1 MQKRNLYSLLLISFI
16 VVCAYSLSLAV
27 TDNVTFESKNSARCA
42 NGTSN
47 VTATVSDSVSAIEIV
62 FEIKSTAGGATFNP
76 YTVSWSPLLT
86 KFTAPGSRI
95 IDLSQADGTLPDTI
109 RMAAMLLNPSDGA
122 LPAGTHELARVN
134 FKASDVCNGT
144 VTLSGVSYNYTGS
157 QTCAFGCG
165 LAIPDIK
172 TQFVKASDNKTM
184 LPATVTDGV
193 ITILNNAPTIAAI
206 ANGSVHFGGTFTT
219 TAVGTDLD
227 SPNGCEVLKYFKV
240 SGPGDLNV
248 DANTGAISWLT
259 KNTDICTYPVTVKV
273 QDKCGASASTS
284 FTVCVYNT
292 PPVITCPTAI
302 TQILLGETAHAQVT
316 ATDPDAGPHPLIYNL
331 VSFSGPGTLTVNPA
345 TGAVTWPT
353 LNNNIAYL
361 GTFTAVVSV
370 SDSAQIC
377 SPCNTSNADTCSLQ
391 ISVAWGMLKI
401 SKIHNAYLG
410 SHVNVP
416 ITLGTSVEIA
426 GFDLL
431 IQYDPSGLT
440 FTKAT
445 QGAFLDSCGWEYF
458 TYRFGPLGNCG
469 NGCPNGFIRLVG
481 LAETNNGAHHP
492 NCWKTTG
499 GKLAKLATLE
509 FLVSSSRTLQCNYLP
524 VKFYWFDC
532 GDNTFSNKKGDTL
545 LISRKVYDYVGS
557 GGVTID
563 SIDYTQYILVGD
575 ANTNAAFPTN
585 LGANKT
591 CEHKNAPGKP
601 DTWRIIDFFNGGVD
615 VICDTAIDARGDINL
630 NGLKN
635 EIADAVMFTNY
646 FVQGLSAFLGH
657 DQGSIAAS
665 DINNDGTALNVADLV
680 YLIRIIVGDALPYPK
695 LAATNVNWV
704 RGDNGAVSVDSKL
717 GGAFIVAKGNVTPTQ
732 VAMNMDMKFGYD
744 AENNVTRILIAPTAD
759 GSKGLDGFSGHFV
772 DVPSEIV
779 SIQFST
785 VEGAMVNAKLVPTSY
800 SLSQNYPNPFNPN
813 TKIDFALPVAG
824 SYDLTIFNVN
834 GQVVKSFTG
843 TSEAGYVSVEWNA
856 AGMASGVYFYR
867 LSAGAFTETKKMV
880 LLK

>member
-27 TDNVTFESKNSARCA
+27 TDSVKFESKNSARCA

-47 VTATVSDSVSAIEIV
+47 VTAYVTDSVSAVEIV
-62 FEIKSTAGGATFNP
+62 FEIKSTAGGATFSP

-86 KFTAPGSRI
+86 KFTAPGERI

-109 RMAAMLLNPSDGA
+109 RMAAMLLTPSNGA
-122 LPAGTHELARVN
+122 LPAGAHELARVN

-144 VTLSGVSYNYTGS
+144 VSMVGVSYNYTGN

-165 LAIPDIK
+165 LAIPEIK

-206 ANGSVHFGGTFTT
+206 PPASVHFGTT
-219 TAVGTDLD
+219 YTGAAVGSDLD
-227 SPNGCEVLKYFKV
+227 LPNGCEVIKYFKV
-240 SGPGDLNV
+240 SGPSDLNV

-259 KNTDICTYPVTVKV
+259 TKADLCVNHVVVKV
-273 QDKCGASASTS
+273 QDKCGASVNTA
-284 FTVCVYNT
+284 FDICVYNI
-292 PPVITCPTAI
+292 PPVITCPTGI
-302 TQILLGETAHAQVT
+302 TQIVLGDTAHAQVT
-316 ATDPDAGPHPLIYNL
+316 ATDSDAGPKPLIYNL
-331 VSFSGPGTLTVNPA
+331 ISFNGPGTLTVNPA

-353 LNNNIAYL
+353 MNNNIAYL

-370 SDSAQIC
+370 SDSATLC
-377 SPCNTSNADTCSLQ
+377 PPCNTANADTCSLQ

-401 SKIHNAYLG
+401 AKIHDAYLG
-410 SHVNVP
+410 SYVNVP
-416 ITLGTSVEIA
+416 VLLGTNYPIG

-431 IQYDPSGLT
+431 IQYDPSALT

-445 QGAFLDSCGWEYF
+445 EGGFLTGCKWEYF
-458 TYRFGPLGNCG
+458 TYRFGAFGNCG

-481 LAETNNGAHHP
+481 IAETNNGAFHP
-492 NCWKTTG
+492 LCNATWG
-499 GKLAKLATLE
+499 IGNPVDSVLANLE
-509 FLVSSSRTLQCNYLP
+509 FLLSSNRGFQCSYLA
-524 VKFYWFDC
+524 VNFFWFDC
-532 GDNTFSNKKGDTL
+532 GDNTFSNLKGDSL
-545 LISRKVYDYVGS
+545 LISRNVYDYYGS
-557 GGVTID
+557 GGLDT
-563 SIDYTQYILVGD
+563 YTLIGTP
-575 ANTNAAFPTN
+575 ATNATFPTN
-585 LGANKT
+585 LGANHS
-591 CEHKNAPGKP
+591 CEHKNLPGKP

-630 NGLKN
+630 NGIKN

-646 FVQGLSAFLGH
+646 FIQGLGAFLGH
-657 DQGSIAAS
+657 PQGSIAAA
-665 DINNDGTALNVADLV
+665 DINNDGTSLTVADLV
-680 YLIRIIVGDALPYPK
+680 YLIRVIVGDALPYPK
-695 LAATNVNWV
+695 LAAANANWV
-704 RGDNGAVSVDSKL
+704 HADNGAVTVDSKL

-744 AENNVTRILIAPTAD
+744 AVNNVTRILIAPSPD

-779 SIQFST
+779 SIEFST
-785 VEGAMVNAKLVPTSY
+785 VEGAMVTAKLVPTSY
-800 SLSQNYPNPFNPN
+800 ALSQNYPNPFNPS

-824 SYDLTIFNVN
+824 NYDLAIYNVN
-834 GQVVKSFTG
+834 GQLVKSFTG

-867 LSAGAFTETKKMV
+867 LSAGSFTATKKMV